1 MKLGVIGGLGPLATA
16 CFLEMVT
23 EMTDASRDQDHLEMI
38 IYSVP
43 WIPDRTDYILGRS
56 QDSPID
62 PMIEIGRKL
71 AGEQVSCIAIPCM
84 TAHYFYR
91 ELSERIPVPIVHGI
105 YETGME
111 IQKNHIEKVGLMA
124 TDGTI
129 RSRIFQDQ
137 LENMGLITSGSTKI
151 EMNADASAIVDELGD
166 PDDYFESESCAF
178 EGLDKVYTYPGFHLN
193 TYPVDDKDY
202 VLSVDFMDD
211 TVETDEGISIGST
224 KDEVTEAYGEPAE
237 ETSSSL
243 VYEKG
248 DTEMT
253 IGLDG
258 DSVSSLEISAVT
270 EE

>member
-1 MKLGVIGGLGPLATA
+1 MRKMKGIFAAVV
-16 CFLEMVT
+16 MV
-23 EMTDASRDQDHLEMI
+23 
-38 IYSVP
+38 
-43 WIPDRTDYILGRS
+43 
-56 QDSPID
+56 
-62 PMIEIGRKL
+62 
-71 AGEQVSCIAIPCM
+71 
-84 TAHYFYR
+84 
-91 ELSERIPVPIVHGI
+91 
-105 YETGME
+105 
-111 IQKNHIEKVGLMA
+111 
-124 TDGTI
+124 
-129 RSRIFQDQ
+129 
-137 LENMGLITSGSTKI
+137 MGLSLAACGSSDGGSSSSGSSSSGSAASSSSEGFSFTSGSTKI

>member
-1 MKLGVIGGLGPLATA
+1 MRNMKGIFAAVV
-16 CFLEMVT
+16 MV
-23 EMTDASRDQDHLEMI
+23 
-38 IYSVP
+38 
-43 WIPDRTDYILGRS
+43 
-56 QDSPID
+56 
-62 PMIEIGRKL
+62 
-71 AGEQVSCIAIPCM
+71 
-84 TAHYFYR
+84 
-91 ELSERIPVPIVHGI
+91 
-105 YETGME
+105 
-111 IQKNHIEKVGLMA
+111 
-124 TDGTI
+124 
-129 RSRIFQDQ
+129 
-137 LENMGLITSGSTKI
+137 MGLSLAACGSSDGGSSSSGSSSSGSAASSSSEGFSFTSGSTKI
-151 EMNADASAIVDELGD
+151 EMNADASAIVEELGD

>member
-1 MKLGVIGGLGPLATA
+1 MRKMKGIFAAAV
-16 CFLEMVT
+16 MV
-23 EMTDASRDQDHLEMI
+23 
-38 IYSVP
+38 
-43 WIPDRTDYILGRS
+43 
-56 QDSPID
+56 
-62 PMIEIGRKL
+62 
-71 AGEQVSCIAIPCM
+71 
-84 TAHYFYR
+84 
-91 ELSERIPVPIVHGI
+91 
-105 YETGME
+105 
-111 IQKNHIEKVGLMA
+111 
-124 TDGTI
+124 
-129 RSRIFQDQ
+129 
-137 LENMGLITSGSTKI
+137 MGLSLAACGSSDGGSSSSGSSSSGSAASSSSEGFSFTSGSTKI

-253 IGLDG
+253 IGFDG

>member
-1 MKLGVIGGLGPLATA
+1 MRKMKGIFAAAV
-16 CFLEMVT
+16 MV
-23 EMTDASRDQDHLEMI
+23 
-38 IYSVP
+38 
-43 WIPDRTDYILGRS
+43 
-56 QDSPID
+56 
-62 PMIEIGRKL
+62 
-71 AGEQVSCIAIPCM
+71 
-84 TAHYFYR
+84 
-91 ELSERIPVPIVHGI
+91 
-105 YETGME
+105 
-111 IQKNHIEKVGLMA
+111 
-124 TDGTI
+124 
-129 RSRIFQDQ
+129 
-137 LENMGLITSGSTKI
+137 MGLSLAACGSSDGGSSSSGSSFSGSAASSSSEGFSFTSGSTKI
-151 EMNADASAIVDELGD
+151 EVNADASAIVDELGD

>member
-1 MKLGVIGGLGPLATA
+1 MRKMKGIFAAAVI
-16 CFLEMVT
+16 V
-23 EMTDASRDQDHLEMI
+23 
-38 IYSVP
+38 
-43 WIPDRTDYILGRS
+43 
-56 QDSPID
+56 
-62 PMIEIGRKL
+62 
-71 AGEQVSCIAIPCM
+71 
-84 TAHYFYR
+84 
-91 ELSERIPVPIVHGI
+91 
-105 YETGME
+105 
-111 IQKNHIEKVGLMA
+111 
-124 TDGTI
+124 
-129 RSRIFQDQ
+129 
-137 LENMGLITSGSTKI
+137 MGLSLAACGSSDGGSSSSGSSSSGSAASSSSEGFSFTSGSTKI

>member
-1 MKLGVIGGLGPLATA
+1 MRKMKGIFAAAV
-16 CFLEMVT
+16 MV
-23 EMTDASRDQDHLEMI
+23 
-38 IYSVP
+38 
-43 WIPDRTDYILGRS
+43 
-56 QDSPID
+56 
-62 PMIEIGRKL
+62 
-71 AGEQVSCIAIPCM
+71 
-84 TAHYFYR
+84 
-91 ELSERIPVPIVHGI
+91 
-105 YETGME
+105 
-111 IQKNHIEKVGLMA
+111 
-124 TDGTI
+124 
-129 RSRIFQDQ
+129 
-137 LENMGLITSGSTKI
+137 MGLSLAACGSSDGGSSSSGSSSSGSAASASSEGFSFTSGSTKI